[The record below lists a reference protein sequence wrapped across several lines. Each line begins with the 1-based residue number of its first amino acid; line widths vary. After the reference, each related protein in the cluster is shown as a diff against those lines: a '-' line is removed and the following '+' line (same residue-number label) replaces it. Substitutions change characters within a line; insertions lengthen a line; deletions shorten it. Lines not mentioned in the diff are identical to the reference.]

1 MPDKKMQKNVI
12 ELGENIL
19 HDNPYQNIKSLDIY
33 QNDSVS
39 ILTNNN
45 KNKQK
50 NAKNKYECDLC
61 NFASPNKY
69 NYSMHL
75 TTEKHLKMFNNL
87 KDNSSNK
94 YECKCG
100 KIYNHRQ
107 SLHVHRKKCD
117 FKEEDKINENKI
129 NKKEDDFYYK
139 ECILFIMN
147 QLKSQGE
154 QNTCVQNTLLD
165 LIPKIG
171 GSINNSNINSNNK
184 NFNINIFLNEN
195 CKDAMN
201 IGDFVK
207 NIEVSVKDLL
217 VSKENGIVDGISNLI
232 VTHLNKIPLIE
243 RPLWCSDKSKKKIF
257 IKDESWEEDLNCEK
271 TGKAIEDV
279 SKLQAR
285 NINKFIVDNPNWMNN
300 EKLKEQYIDIVK
312 KATEP
317 IHNKKTKIVDKLLDT
332 IYLKDENMNQMKIEQ
347 TK

>member
-1 MPDKKMQKNVI
+1 MPDKKMHKNANNV
-12 ELGENIL
+12 GNNIL
-19 HDNPYQNIKSLDIY
+19 DDNVYKNMDSFNIY
-33 QNDSVS
+33 NDDNESM
-39 ILTNNN
+39 LTNNN
-45 KNKQK
+45 KKMHK
-50 NAKNKYECDLC
+50 NAKNKYECNLC
-61 NFASPNKY
+61 NFTSPNKY
-69 NYSMHL
+69 NYSIHL
-75 TTEKHLKMFNNL
+75 TTEKHLKLSNNFVN
-87 KDNSSNK
+87 DNSGNK

-117 FKEEDKINENKI
+117 FKDNKINENII
-129 NKKEDDFYYK
+129 NKKEDDFDYK
-139 ECILFIMN
+139 ECVLFIMN

-154 QNTCVQNTLLD
+154 QNNSLQNTLLD
-165 LIPKIG
+165 LIPKLG
-171 GSINNSNINSNNK
+171 NSINNSNINSNNK
-184 NFNINIFLNEN
+184 NFNINIFLNET

-207 NIEVSVKDLL
+207 KIEVSVKDLL

-232 VTHLNKIPLIE
+232 VNHLNKMPLIE

-285 NINKFIVDNPNWMNN
+285 NINKFIIDNPNWMNN

-332 IYLKDENMNQMKIEQ
+332 IYLKDENVNQMKIEQ
-347 TK
+347 AK